1 MLGVKQPN
9 RHRHGEFTKM
19 QSKEDILDQ
28 LYALVR
34 PFSKEPIELGA
45 ETGLINEMGLD
56 SVKVMELMTQI
67 EDHFD
72 ISVPL
77 NILSRVDT
85 LGDFAEQ
92 LQPLLHDS

>member
-1 MLGVKQPN
+1 M
-9 RHRHGEFTKM
+9 KM

-28 LYALVR
+28 LYELVQ
-34 PFSKEPIELGA
+34 PFTKEPIELGA
-45 ETGLINEMGLD
+45 ETSLVNEIGLD

-72 ISVPL
+72 ISIPL

-92 LQPLLHDS
+92 LQTLLPDR

>member
-1 MLGVKQPN
+1 
-9 RHRHGEFTKM
+9 M

-28 LYALVR
+28 LYELVQ
-34 PFSKEPIELGA
+34 PFTKGPIELGA
-45 ETGLINEMGLD
+45 ETSLVNEIGLD

-72 ISVPL
+72 ISIPL

-92 LQPLLHDS
+92 LQPLLPDR

>member
-1 MLGVKQPN
+1 
-9 RHRHGEFTKM
+9 M

-28 LYALVR
+28 LYELVR
-34 PFSKEPIELGA
+34 PFIKEPIELDA

-56 SVKVMELMTQI
+56 SVKMMELMTHI

-72 ISVPL
+72 ISIPL
-77 NILSRVDT
+77 NILPRVNT

-92 LQPLLHDS
+92 LQRLLQES